1 MKPEEPGQP
10 VLLIEDNPGDARL
23 INEMLDEEP
32 KSAFRMRHADRLSRG
47 LELLSQM
54 DIELVLLD
62 LSLPDSHGLETFSK
76 VYAHSPKVPII
87 VLSGNDDQQLA
98 LYAVKSGAQDYLV
111 KGKIDR
117 ELLLKAMQYSIE
129 RKRYQEELERQAN
142 YDALTGL
149 PNRHLFHDRLKQAV
163 FAQRSAKSIAVVF
176 IDLDHF
182 KVINDSLGHNF
193 GDEVL
198 RHVGERLM
206 SAVRDGDTVAR
217 LGGDEFVLI
226 LSDQTREDVIFRTM
240 RRLIGR
246 VSDPITVGDRE
257 LNITCSAGISM
268 YPQDGPDVQTLLK
281 NADAAMYRAKAQGR
295 NTFQFYTAEMN
306 ELANERLSMEQSL
319 RRAIDRDELL
329 LHYQPRL
336 NLRTGEVDGVE
347 ALVRWQHPVRGLV
360 LPDRFIPLAE
370 ETGLIVTGMS
380 EHLEL
385 ELTESMV
392 MHDAEN
398 VIATMQGLKAIGVRL
413 SVDDFGTGYSSL
425 SYLKRLPLTALKI
438 DGSFVRD
445 ITSGGPDEGL
455 IAKAIISLGHSLHL
469 KVIAEGVE
477 TAEHRKFLEDHECD
491 EIQGYLVSRGQHDAR
506 ADGDHFQRRRMG
518 RGFPD
523 REAIDHDIG
532 EEAVGEAEE
541 GQDEDAHRGQEWL
554 RVAFLHVAA
563 QHAGRSPQPESRPE
577 RGGGKDHDPERAR
590 EVEPFVAHRGA
601 HERRGEAHE
610 AHAERHPDEAPPRPR
625 HRLLLQ
631 VAVGL
636 EDQPRGTQQHVAAA
650 EAGAH
655 HDREGPECEARLE
668 PGDVAPEHH
677 ALEERRGERAGP
689 EEPVPQLAV
698 PPFRL
703 HAQLEG
709 HAAQHQSHQHRD
721 HRQVERGQYHSVGP
735 RKSREQDADAQHEP
749 GLVRI
754 PEGPD
759 RSDHHGLLGL
769 ACRGHEHSDSE
780 VVAVKH
786 HVGQHRKPHQH
797 HENKREVHFLVQMTA
812 LRDHVQSAPFPAM
825 CVSTIM

>member
-1 MKPEEPGQP
+1 MKSEEPGRS

-23 INEMLDEEP
+23 IREMLAEDA
-32 KSAFRMRHADRLSRG
+32 SAFRLSHADRLSRG
-47 LELLSQM
+47 IELLARQ
-54 DIELVLLD
+54 DTDLVLLD
-62 LSLPDSHGLETFSK
+62 LSLPDSHGIETFTK

-163 FAQRSAKSIAVVF
+163 FAQRNARSIAVVF
-176 IDLDHF
+176 MDLDHF

-198 RHVGERLM
+198 RHVGERLQT
-206 SAVRDGDTVAR
+206 AVRDGDTVAR

-240 RRLIGR
+240 RRLIGK
-246 VSDPITVGDRE
+246 VSEPITIGDRE
-257 LNITCSAGISM
+257 LNITCSAGISL

-281 NADAAMYRAKAQGR
+281 NADAAMYRAKSQGR

-329 LHYQPRL
+329 LHYQPRV
-336 NLRTGEVDGVE
+336 NLHTGEVDGVE

-370 ETGLIVTGMS
+370 ETGLIVPIGEWVLRTACEQGRDWKRLGFQPVISVNLSARQLWGGGLVRLVGDVIASTGMS

-398 VIATMQGLKAIGVRL
+398 VIATMQALKAIGVRL

-445 ITSGGPDEGL
+445 ITSGGADEGL

-477 TAEHRKFLEDHECD
+477 TEAHRRFLEEHHCD
-491 EIQGYLVSRGQHDAR
+491 EIQGYLISR
-506 ADGDHFQRRRMG
+506 
-518 RGFPD
+518 P
-523 REAIDHDIG
+523 
-532 EEAVGEAEE
+532 
-541 GQDEDAHRGQEWL
+541 
-554 RVAFLHVAA
+554 VAA
-563 QHAGRSPQPESRPE
+563 SECQ
-577 RGGGKDHDPERAR
+577 KL
-590 EVEPFVAHRGA
+590 FT
-601 HERRGEAHE
+601 RRF
-610 AHAERHPDEAPPRPR
+610 
-625 HRLLLQ
+625 
-631 VAVGL
+631 
-636 EDQPRGTQQHVAAA
+636 AAA
-650 EAGAH
+650 
-655 HDREGPECEARLE
+655 P
-668 PGDVAPEHH
+668 
-677 ALEERRGERAGP
+677 
-689 EEPVPQLAV
+689 
-698 PPFRL
+698 
-703 HAQLEG
+703 
-709 HAAQHQSHQHRD
+709 
-721 HRQVERGQYHSVGP
+721 
-735 RKSREQDADAQHEP
+735 
-749 GLVRI
+749 
-754 PEGPD
+754 
-759 RSDHHGLLGL
+759 
-769 ACRGHEHSDSE
+769 
-780 VVAVKH
+780 
-786 HVGQHRKPHQH
+786 
-797 HENKREVHFLVQMTA
+797 
-812 LRDHVQSAPFPAM
+812 VQS
-825 CVSTIM
+825 